1 MAIGMSVLIDKTQKY
16 KNYKTLKLKDV
27 REDIITMEWFLLKI
41 ICHLVLV
48 EPSGLINLDIWM
60 DSLEME
66 NQMDKLTGFIFWE
79 KIKLKLGIMEF
90 L

>member
-1 MAIGMSVLIDKTQKY
+1 
-16 KNYKTLKLKDV
+16 V

-66 NQMDKLTGFIFWE
+66 N
-79 KIKLKLGIMEF
+79 
-90 L
+90 